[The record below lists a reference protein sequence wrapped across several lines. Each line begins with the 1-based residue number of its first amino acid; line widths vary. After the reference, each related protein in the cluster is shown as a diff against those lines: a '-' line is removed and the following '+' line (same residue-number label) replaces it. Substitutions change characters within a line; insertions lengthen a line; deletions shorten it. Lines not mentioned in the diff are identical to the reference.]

1 MTMKPIGKTIR
12 IAAAIVRDEA
22 GRFLLVRKRGSEI
35 FFQPGGKID
44 AGEDAET
51 CLLREIEEELG
62 LVVTRAQLRR
72 AGAMSAPAAN
82 ETDATVEA
90 ELFHLTLTP
99 DQHPVASS
107 EIEELLWNPPGDT
120 TRPVALLSQ
129 AIQERSFRRLKACM
143 MDRGR

>member
-1 MTMKPIGKTIR
+1 MKTIR
-12 IAAAIVRDEA
+12 ISTAIIRDEA

-44 AGEDAET
+44 DGEDPET

-62 LVVTRAQLRR
+62 IRIGRSQLRY
-72 AGAMSAPAAN
+72 AAKMAAPAAN

-90 ELFHLTLTP
+90 ELYHLTLEEGQVP
-99 DQHPVASS
+99 IASS
-107 EIEELLWNPPGDT
+107 EIEELRWNPPGDT

-129 AIQERSFRRLKACM
+129 AIQARFA
-143 MDRGR
+143 